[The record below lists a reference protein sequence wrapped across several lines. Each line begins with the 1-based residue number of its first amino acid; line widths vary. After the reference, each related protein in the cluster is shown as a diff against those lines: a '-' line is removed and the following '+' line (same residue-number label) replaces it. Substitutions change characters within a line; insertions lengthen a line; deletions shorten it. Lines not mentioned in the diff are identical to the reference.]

1 MTVLTAIER
10 DILDGSLGRGR
21 AFAMRIVVAAARA
34 AQAPRLREISAA
46 HVDSCL
52 FHGRSSLDFVR
63 RVSED
68 GARVR
73 VPTTLNVGSL
83 DLRHRDLVL
92 ADERFSRDARELMDS
107 YVALGCQA
115 SFTCAPYQLPG
126 RPGYGSHVAWAESN
140 AIAFGNSV
148 LGVRTNRY
156 GDFLDVCAALTGR
169 VPDAGLH
176 VEANRAARAVFRVDP
191 PVLSALDPALLAPLL
206 GHYVG
211 RATGQLVPAVLGL
224 ERVVV
229 DEDWMKAFGAAA
241 ASSGAVALF
250 HLVGITPDAPELAA
264 ATQGLPAVLERTVST
279 ADLHAA
285 RAELCTAEL
294 SSPLGGV
301 SLGAPHLSS
310 AELIAIAEELAGRRV
325 RVPTYVSTSR
335 SCVAAVPEAA
345 AALEASG
352 VQIVLDTCTYI
363 TSIMQPAG
371 AVLTDSAK
379 WAYYAPANLGFQV
392 VLASRSECVR
402 SAVFGRITVDA
413 RW

>member
-68 GARVR
+68 GARVW

-224 ERVVV
+224 ERVAV

-250 HLVGITPDAPELAA
+250 HLVGITPDAPELTA